1 VAVLESEERELWDR
15 WHKSQDA
22 DARHALIIKYSPW
35 ARLVARDVYVRVY
48 GMNDAWHDC
57 VQNAL
62 IGLLEAIDRFN
73 PDFEASFQTYARYRV
88 RGAVFNGV
96 RALRESSAQGMRS
109 HDHSSALSDRLQS
122 LEDDDPSDP
131 SDPFEA
137 FVSTAVGLGLGFL
150 LESNSM
156 QTGVHSTDAY
166 AELERHELSTLITGG
181 VEQLPQREQ
190 TVLVLHYYH
199 YIPFVEIAARLG
211 VTKGRISQ
219 LHKGALERLRRQLRT
234 RLSIEPD

>member
-1 VAVLESEERELWDR
+1 MAVLESEERELWDR
-15 WHKSQDA
+15 WLKSRDA

-48 GMNDAWHDC
+48 GISDAWHDC

-96 RALRESSAQGMRS
+96 RTLRESTAQGMRS
-109 HDHSSALSDRLQS
+109 LDHSSALSDRLQS
-122 LEDDDPSDP
+122 LDDDDSSDP
-131 SDPFEA
+131 LEA

-150 LESNSM
+150 LESGSM
-156 QTGVHSTDAY
+156 QSDVHSTDAY
-166 AELERHELSTLITGG
+166 TELERHELSTLITGG
-181 VEQLPQREQ
+181 IEQLPQREQ
-190 TVLVLHYYH
+190 MVLVLHYYH
-199 YIPFVEIAARLG
+199 YIPFVEIATRLG
-211 VTKGRISQ
+211 VTKGRVSQ
-219 LHKGALERLRRQLRT
+219 LLKRAIERLRMRLRT
-234 RLSIEPD
+234 RLSIGPD